1 MAKKKV
7 FYLARYA
14 RTENGEL
21 INDGSLAATRKLDY
35 IAQSISKCGY
45 EVEIV
50 SVIRSKQKFQGI
62 SSKKTIKLSENISL
76 TESPSIGETDNPV
89 LSKIRNIL
97 SKAWLLIFMLV
108 NIKKNDTVVI
118 YHDYVYA
125 SQILLAYRIKKFRA
139 ILEIEDIY
147 QKVWNIRGK
156 DIVRENRVLE
166 TFHNDCIVASDTI
179 KNELNISN
187 AVVAYGNY
195 KTYKGDIKKKGQG
208 NKIKVI
214 CTGSID
220 RARGIGIM
228 SAEVADILNNRYQVF
243 ISGPITDDCKEEF
256 LNKITAVNNSVGY
269 EKCRY
274 LGILDDEEYEE
285 LLLDADIA
293 LNPQKQGDFDK
304 YVFPSKIL
312 TYLGYNLDVVTTPGE
327 SIVKSKV
334 KEVLSVT
341 KGYTPQDLVDE
352 IEKVRFDRM
361 GDYREYLT
369 DMSKEFIGNL
379 SCLLENT
386 SLKQSNSGQI
396 RN

>member
-1 MAKKKV
+1 MAEKV

-21 INDGSLAATRKLDY
+21 VNDGSLAATRKSDY
-35 IAQSISKCGY
+35 IAQSIAKCGY

-50 SVIRSKQKFQGI
+50 SVIRSRQKFRGI
-62 SSKKTIKLSENISL
+62 SRKKTIKLSENVTL
-76 TESPSIGETDNPV
+76 TESPSMGETGNPV
-89 LSKIRNIL
+89 LAKIRNIY
-97 SKAWLLIFMLV
+97 SKAWLLLFMLG
-108 NIKKNDTVVI
+108 NIKKDDTVVI

-125 SQILLAYRIKKFRA
+125 PQILLAYRIKKFRA

-147 QKVWNIRGK
+147 QKVWDISGK
-156 DIVRENRVLE
+156 DVERENRMLE
-166 TFHNDCIVASDTI
+166 TFNNDCIVASDTI
-179 KNELNISN
+179 KSELGISN
-187 AVVAYGNY
+187 ATVAYGNY
-195 KTYKGDIKKKGQG
+195 KTYKGDIRKKGHG
-208 NKIKVI
+208 DKIKVI

-220 RARGIGIM
+220 RARGIGLM
-228 SAEVADILNNRYQVF
+228 AAEVADKLDDKYKVL
-243 ISGPITDDCKEEF
+243 ISGPITDDCREEF
-256 LNKITAVNNSVGY
+256 LNRIVEVNNSAGY

-274 LGILDDEEYEE
+274 LGILNDEDYEE

-341 KGYTPQDLVDE
+341 KGYTTQNIVDE
-352 IEKVRFDRM
+352 IEQVKFNRTR
-361 GDYREYLT
+361 DYREYLT
-369 DMSKEFIGNL
+369 DMNNKFMNNL
-379 SCLLENT
+379 ACLLENV
-386 SLKQSNSGQI
+386 
-396 RN
+396 